1 MIGLIRRIPSCF
13 VPVLPRNGSS
23 PFILAGNFP
32 DTRVSGERRFPR
44 FKQPETKYETT
55 DFRHERHPGL
65 PPRFETHVPAAQR
78 NPAERP
84 DPGKTGRGRPSRS
97 PRPASPP
104 PNRGGNRLPCGS
116 RRSFRLLWNGSLPSS
131 PPSPSAV
138 PDPEYSAPRNSLYAG
153 AFCGP
158 FRRPFPSRKTFP
170 SFRPSS
176 GGFPKPVNEGLS
188 PCPRAPAAECK
199 KTGGAP
205 RRRLSVVY

>member
-104 PNRGGNRLPCGS
+104 PNRGGNRLPCGL
-116 RRSFRLLWNGSLPSS
+116 RRSFRLLWDGSLPSS
-131 PPSPSAV
+131 PFTVRRSGSGIFRPPQFFVCGRFLRPVPPS
-138 PDPEYSAPRNSLYAG
+138 L
-153 AFCGP
+153 P
-158 FRRPFPSRKTFP
+158 FTEP
-170 SFRPSS
+170 FRPSALLP
-176 GGFPKPVNEGLS
+176 GVFPS
-188 PCPRAPAAECK
+188 P
-199 KTGGAP
+199 
-205 RRRLSVVY
+205 